1 MILTLNIKSL
11 EKTINNIIKYSNG
24 FIDGAKRG
32 TPKFLENLGVS
43 TIQAM
48 YQYIDLEARANP
60 ASLHHVYEWYRVGS
74 PSARLYNLSYSVSG
88 SVLSI
93 NSSFKQ
99 STSVSNGSSTP
110 FYNKAAI
117 MESGIPVSIK
127 PKKNFLVFNVDGET
141 VFTSKEVSVQ
151 DPGGRAVQG
160 SYQRIFDQFMTRYFS
175 QSFLRASG
183 IFDYVSKPYIYK
195 KMAGLGAKQGRS
207 AGINAGYQ
215 WMSNAKAG
223 VE

>member
-1 MILTLNIKSL
+1 MRLTLDTRSL
-11 EKTINNIIKYSNG
+11 EKSIKNMIDYSYG
-24 FIDGAKRG
+24 FIDGSKRG
-32 TPKFLENLGVS
+32 VPKFLDNLGLS

-60 ASLHHVYEWYRVGS
+60 SSLHHIYEWYQVGS

-88 SVLSI
+88 SLLSI

-110 FYNKAAI
+110 FYNKAAV
-117 MESGIPVSIK
+117 MESGTPVSIK
-127 PKKNFLVFNVDGET
+127 PKKNVLVFNINGET

-151 DPGGRAVQG
+151 DPGGRSVQG
-160 SYQRIFDQFMTRYFS
+160 SYQRVFNEFMTRYFS

-183 IFDYVSKPYIYK
+183 IFDYISKPYIYK
-195 KMAGLGAKQGRS
+195 TMAGLGAKQGRN
-207 AGINAGYQ
+207 AGIKAGYK
-215 WMSNAKAG
+215 WISEAKAG